1 MSDVCS
7 ADLARILRT
16 ELKGESLQLRIAG
29 QRRIDRAAQSQR
41 RLVCRDNGGTETGHR
56 DPAHAQRAC
65 VKPLHGILPRRRA
78 RRASTLMT
86 AAGAL
91 WRHRD
96 GRKEHS
102 ARGGPASEVR
112 RWADD
117 DETPLQR
124 PTPREEKAGGRRGGK
139 GVWRARIYR
148 G

>member
-56 DPAHAQRAC
+56 DQAHAQSAC

-78 RRASTLMT
+78 RSASTLMT

-91 WRHRD
+91 WRARD
-96 GRKEHS
+96 GRTVHYVSGRTERKE
-102 ARGGPASEVR
+102 R
-112 RWADD
+112 RVGNEWVMKC
-117 DETPLQR
+117 R
-124 PTPREEKAGGRRGGK
+124 
-139 GVWRARIYR
+139 YR
-148 G
+148 LSPDH